1 MVSQNWGGGGGEGR
15 LPKNGAFSWGTHD
28 TINCI
33 RMKTITDN
41 TNWIEWNFRQNI
53 LTNYNGIIHLQ
64 CDLRSLLLREL
75 Y

>member
-15 LPKNGAFSWGTHD
+15 LPKNGAFSTHD

-41 TNWIEWNFRQNI
+41 TNWIEWNFRQ
-53 LTNYNGIIHLQ
+53 